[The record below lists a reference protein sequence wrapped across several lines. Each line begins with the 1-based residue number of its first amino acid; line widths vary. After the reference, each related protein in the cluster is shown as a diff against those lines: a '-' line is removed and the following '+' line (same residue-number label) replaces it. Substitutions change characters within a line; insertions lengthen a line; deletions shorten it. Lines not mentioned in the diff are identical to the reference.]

1 MRLGKY
7 LKTAFTNRWNLLL
20 FLGGMGFALLS
31 GRFDV
36 AGPLVLATE
45 LAYLGLIGTHPR
57 FQAYVE
63 AQEAKATRQTSR
75 PTVDA
80 HQVVHQILRTL
91 PKPSVQRF
99 EALRTRCTE
108 LRQLALE
115 MRDPQQLGTPPPLEQ
130 LQLAGLDR
138 LLWIYLR
145 LLFTQYSLDQF
156 LQKTDEQR
164 IQADIE
170 AIEARLTALPDNADD
185 AQYQRFKPVLQ
196 DNLETSRTRLANVQK
211 AHHNYELVQLQLDS
225 LENKIRSLSELAIN
239 RHEPDFISGQVDQVV
254 SSMVQ
259 TEQTMTELQ
268 FITGLNTGED
278 TVPEMLRRPMVTQNG

>member
-7 LKTAFTNRWNLLL
+7 LKTAFINRWNLLL
-20 FLGGMGFALLS
+20 FLAGMGFALLS

-63 AQEAKATRQTSR
+63 AQEAKIDRQGR
-75 PTVDA
+75 QLAVDT
-80 HQVVHQILRTL
+80 HQVVQQILRSL
-91 PKPSVQRF
+91 PKASVQRF
-99 EALRTRCTE
+99 ESLRARCAE
-108 LRQLALE
+108 LRQLAIE
-115 MRDPQQLGTPPPLEQ
+115 MRDPQQLGDPPPLEA

-164 IQADIE
+164 IQADIR
-170 AIEARLTALPDNADD
+170 AIEARLAALADKGD
-185 AQYQRFKPVLQ
+185 DTQRQRFKAVLQ
-196 DNLETSRTRLANVQK
+196 DNLDTSRTRLANVQK
-211 AHHNYELVQLQLDS
+211 ARQNCELVLLQLDS

-268 FITGLNTGED
+268 FITGLDTAED
-278 TVPEMLRRPMVTQNG
+278 HVPEMLRRPVTTASH